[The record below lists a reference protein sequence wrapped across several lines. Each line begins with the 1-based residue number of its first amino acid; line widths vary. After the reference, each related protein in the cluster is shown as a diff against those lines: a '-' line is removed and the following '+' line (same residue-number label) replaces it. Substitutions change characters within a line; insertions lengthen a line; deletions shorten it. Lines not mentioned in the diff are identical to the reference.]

1 MAKGVVKFFNQA
13 KGFGFIKT
21 ETGNEVFVH
30 VSGVVNEIN
39 ENDEVEFEIEEG
51 RRGPT
56 AVKVKLV

>member
-1 MAKGVVKFFNQA
+1 MTKGVVKFFNQA

-30 VSGVVNEIN
+30 VSGVVNEIT

-51 RRGPT
+51 RKGPT
-56 AVKVKLV
+56 AVRVKLV

>member
-13 KGFGFIKT
+13 KGFGFIKA

-30 VSGVVNEIN
+30 VSGVVNEIK

-51 RRGPT
+51 RKGPT